1 MNPAQATREHQL
13 FAKLHAA
20 TLHGQAVIIDISDP
34 AQLDLAAVLAT
45 EPETY
50 RQDFLNGQ
58 LHRISRR
65 DRPTVGEI
73 KLTEGG
79 PEQ

>member
-1 MNPAQATREHQL
+1 MNRDQAAEAVRL
-13 FAKLHAA
+13 AADLHAA
-20 TLHGQAVIIDISDP
+20 TIDGLAVILDISDP

-79 PEQ
+79 PEK